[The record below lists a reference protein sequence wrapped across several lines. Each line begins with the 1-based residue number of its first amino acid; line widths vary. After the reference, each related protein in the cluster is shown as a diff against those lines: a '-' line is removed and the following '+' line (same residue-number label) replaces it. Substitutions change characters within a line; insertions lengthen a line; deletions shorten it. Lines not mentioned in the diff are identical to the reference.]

1 MPPANSTIWDF
12 EGLVTTTYMY
22 LVSRYND
29 LPIYR
34 DEPPADWDGL
44 TGCVIIKDGGGNQLT
59 ADQLLTGRVTL
70 DIRHPDPAIAE
81 TSARTV
87 STLIREWDYLPDPV
101 WVTSAGIPTY
111 DPIDDPATPAWT
123 FTAALTV
130 KSTTTRATA
139 PTQKE

>member
-1 MPPANSTIWDF
+1 MPAANNTIWDF

-34 DEPPADWDGL
+34 DEPPTDWDG
-44 TGCVIIKDGGGNQLT
+44 
-59 ADQLLTGRVTL
+59 LTGRVTL

-101 WVTSAGIPTY
+101 WVTSAGMPTY

-123 FTAALTV
+123 FTAELTV
-130 KSTTTRATA
+130 KSTTTRATSA
-139 PTQKE
+139 NS

>member
-1 MPPANSTIWDF
+1 MPAANNTIWDF

-59 ADQLLTGRVTL
+59 TDQLLTGRVTL

-81 TSARTV
+81 TSALHRRADGEINNHPRHRRQ
-87 STLIREWDYLPDPV
+87 LIR
-101 WVTSAGIPTY
+101 SN
-111 DPIDDPATPAWT
+111 
-123 FTAALTV
+123 
-130 KSTTTRATA
+130 
-139 PTQKE
+139 